1 MIWVVLSLLVPG
13 LGWRGRAEFQLDLA
27 VRNDTHAASQDV
39 INIRACTAQADD
51 RVIAANS
58 PDVTQAGTSLGS
70 ELNAV

>member
-27 VRNDTHAASQDV
+27 VGNDTHAANQDV

-51 RVIAANS
+51 RVAAANS
-58 PDVTQAGTSLGS
+58 PDVT
-70 ELNAV
+70 